1 MKHINTMYAI
11 FYCHTN
17 VLSNQKQTRDPY
29 PNVTYKYNIYLKCGI
44 QNSVCHVCT
53 AIPNSYSTALE
64 PSPSV
69 TLYVAHNLYPLP
81 YDPTILPQ
89 SQPIFCIFF

>member
-1 MKHINTMYAI
+1 M
-11 FYCHTN
+11 C
-17 VLSNQKQTRDPY
+17 S
-29 PNVTYKYNIYLKCGI
+29 I
-44 QNSVCHVCT
+44 QNNVCHVCT
-53 AIPNSYSTALE
+53 AIPNYYSTALE

-89 SQPIFCIFF
+89 SQPILCQRKITAHVPKERKHIGSCTAQLANNMKAFQVFSSAHT